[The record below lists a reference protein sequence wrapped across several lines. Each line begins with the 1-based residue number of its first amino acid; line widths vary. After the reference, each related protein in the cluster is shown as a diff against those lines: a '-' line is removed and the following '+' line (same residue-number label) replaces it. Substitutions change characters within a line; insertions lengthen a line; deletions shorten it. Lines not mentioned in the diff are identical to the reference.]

1 MHFHTEFM
9 HSHIHTYIYIYIYIV
24 LASNTISKLRDGE
37 LHACHE
43 IFALASSSDV
53 VILSDNRP
61 TVASVRIKKKGGSI
75 AVRLSADQ
83 RLSHTDLV

>member
-9 HSHIHTYIYIYIYIV
+9 HSHIHIYIYIYIV

-43 IFALASSSDV
+43 IFALASSSYV
-53 VILSDNRP
+53 VILSDNL
-61 TVASVRIKKKGGSI
+61 SVDILCFCRKYERIPPS
-75 AVRLSADQ
+75 
-83 RLSHTDLV
+83 

>member
-9 HSHIHTYIYIYIYIV
+9 HSHIHTHIYIYIV

-43 IFALASSSDV
+43 IFALASSSYV
-53 VILSDNRP
+53 VILSDN
-61 TVASVRIKKKGGSI
+61 
-75 AVRLSADQ
+75 LSADILFVL
-83 RLSHTDLV
+83 LSEVMCHTDNCL